1 MSHDFAKGPKKKKRP
16 TATPKPTPK
25 KAKPKGEKQPILL
38 WLVAIL
44 ASVGLLAGLVVLS
57 KVAPT
62 KTSTASK
69 AETQQTQFEFFT
81 LLPENEIEI
90 DVPISDTQEIVFE
103 YFLQAGSFKHSSDAE
118 SRRAELAFLGYES
131 YVTEV
136 IHDGKKW
143 HRVQIGPI
151 PTRSQLAGVRGALL
165 ENGFE
170 TLVIK
175 REVQ

>member
-25 KAKPKGEKQPILL
+25 KAKAKGEKQPILL
-38 WLVAIL
+38 WVIAIVLSVA
-44 ASVGLLAGLVVLS
+44 LLAGLITLS
-57 KVAPT
+57 KVAPN
-62 KTSTASK
+62 K
-69 AETQQTQFEFFT
+69 APKKDPEAAQQTQFEFFT

-90 DVPISDTQEIVFE
+90 DVPINADQAISFE
-103 YFLQAGSFKHSSDAE
+103 YFLQVGSFKHSEDAE

-131 YVTEV
+131 YVSKV
-136 IHDGKKW
+136 IHEAKEW

-151 PTRSQLAGVRGALL
+151 ETRSKLAGVRGKLL

-175 REVQ
+175 RELQ